1 MSLRDRSVPV
11 RKRTATLAPKHKPRK
26 RNHFRQRDVTRVL
39 KAYKAANV
47 PQPII
52 EISPDGKLVAMP
64 NDTRHAGGRESA
76 DETPE
81 GIISQL

>member
-1 MSLRDRSVPV
+1 MSLGKPTVPV
-11 RKRTATLAPKHKPRK
+11 RKRRAAKRKHK
-26 RNHFRQRDVTRVL
+26 RNHFRQRDVTRML
-39 KAYKAANV
+39 KAYKAADV

-52 EISPDGKLVAMP
+52 EISPDGKLIAIP
-64 NDTRHAGGRESA
+64 NDAQHSGGRASA

>member
-1 MSLRDRSVPV
+1 MSPSEI
-11 RKRTATLAPKHKPRK
+11 KRTAAPTPKRKLRK

-52 EISPDGKLVAMP
+52 EISPDGKLIAMP
-64 NDTRHAGGRESA
+64 NDARHAGGKASA